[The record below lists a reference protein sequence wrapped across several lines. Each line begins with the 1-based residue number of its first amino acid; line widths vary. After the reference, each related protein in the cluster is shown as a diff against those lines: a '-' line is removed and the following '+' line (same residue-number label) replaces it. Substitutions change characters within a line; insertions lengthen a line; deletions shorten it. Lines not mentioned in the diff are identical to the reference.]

1 MAKSEFVWAG
11 ERKANMKE
19 NKRKIIIGGIV
30 LVTLMAALGI
40 VYFMNRTVPQS
51 GSKNI
56 MIEVTGSSD
65 ATEEYKLSTDAEYL
79 RLAMDEL
86 VASGTG
92 FSYEGT
98 DGEYGIMIEYI
109 NGERAAYTEDNAYWA
124 LYVNG
129 EYGQNGCDTQPV
141 TDGDVYAWK
150 YEKAQ

>member
-1 MAKSEFVWAG
+1 
-11 ERKANMKE
+11 MKE
-19 NKRKIIIGGIV
+19 NKRKIFVGGII
-30 LVTLMAALGI
+30 LVALMVTFGV
-40 VYFMNRTVPQS
+40 VYFMNRTVPQT

-56 MIEVTGSSD
+56 VVEVTKESG

-79 RLAMDEL
+79 RIAMDEL
-86 VASGTG
+86 VAQGSG
-92 FSYEGT
+92 FSYDGT

-109 NGERAAYTEDNAYWA
+109 NGERASYTEDNAYWA

-141 TDGDVYAWK
+141 MDGDVYAWK

>member
-1 MAKSEFVWAG
+1 
-11 ERKANMKE
+11 MKE

-30 LVTLMAALGI
+30 LVVLMTLFGI

-56 MIEVTGSSD
+56 VVEVTGSSG
-65 ATEEYKLSTDAEYL
+65 ATEEYKLYTDAEYL

-86 VASGTG
+86 VANGSG
-92 FSYEGT
+92 FSYDGT
-98 DGEYGIMIEYI
+98 DSEYGIMIEYI
-109 NGERAAYTEDNAYWA
+109 NGERASYTEDNAYWA

-129 EYGQNGCDTQPV
+129 EYGQNGCDSQPV
-141 TDGDVYAWK
+141 IDGDVYTWK

>member
-1 MAKSEFVWAG
+1 
-11 ERKANMKE
+11 MKE

-30 LVTLMAALGI
+30 LVVLMALFGI
-40 VYFMNRTVPQS
+40 VYLMNRTVPQS

-56 MIEVTGSSD
+56 VVEVMGSSG

-86 VASGTG
+86 VANGSG
-92 FSYEGT
+92 FSYDGT

-109 NGERAAYTEDNAYWA
+109 NGERASYTEDNAYWA

-141 TDGDVYAWK
+141 SDGDVYAWK

>member
-1 MAKSEFVWAG
+1 
-11 ERKANMKE
+11 MKE
-19 NKRKIIIGGIV
+19 NKRKIFVGGII
-30 LVTLMAALGI
+30 LVALMVTFGV
-40 VYFMNRTVPQS
+40 VYFMNRTVPQT

-56 MIEVTGSSD
+56 VIEVTKESG

-79 RLAMDEL
+79 RIAMDEL
-86 VASGTG
+86 VANGSG
-92 FSYEGT
+92 FSYDGT

-109 NGERAAYTEDNAYWA
+109 NGERASYTEDNAYWA

-141 TDGDVYAWK
+141 MDGDVYAWK

>member
-1 MAKSEFVWAG
+1 MG
-11 ERKANMKE
+11 GNMKE

-30 LVTLMAALGI
+30 LVVLMTLFGI

-56 MIEVTGSSD
+56 VVEVTGESG
-65 ATEEYKLSTDAEYL
+65 ATEKYKLSTDAEYL
-79 RLAMDEL
+79 RIAMDEL
-86 VASGTG
+86 VAQGSG
-92 FSYEGT
+92 FSYDGT

-109 NGERAAYTEDNAYWA
+109 NGERASYMEDNAYWA

-129 EYGQNGCDTQPV
+129 EYGQNGCDTQQV
-141 TDGDVYAWK
+141 MDGDVYAWK

>member
-1 MAKSEFVWAG
+1 M
-11 ERKANMKE
+11 
-19 NKRKIIIGGIV
+19 
-30 LVTLMAALGI
+30 
-40 VYFMNRTVPQS
+40 S

-56 MIEVTGSSD
+56 VVEVTKEGG

-79 RLAMDEL
+79 RIAMDEL
-86 VASGTG
+86 VAQGSG
-92 FSYEGT
+92 FSYDGT

-109 NGERAAYTEDNAYWA
+109 NRERASYTEDNAYWA

-141 TDGDVYAWK
+141 MDGDVYAWK

>member
-1 MAKSEFVWAG
+1 
-11 ERKANMKE
+11 MKE

-30 LVTLMAALGI
+30 LVVLMTLFGI
-40 VYFMNRTVPQS
+40 VYFMNRSVPQT

-56 MIEVTGSSD
+56 VVEVTKESG

-79 RLAMDEL
+79 RIAMDEL
-86 VASGTG
+86 VANGSG
-92 FSYEGT
+92 FSYDGT

-109 NGERAAYTEDNAYWA
+109 NGERASYMEDNAYWA

-141 TDGDVYAWK
+141 MDGDVYAWK

>member
-1 MAKSEFVWAG
+1 
-11 ERKANMKE
+11 MKE
-19 NKRKIIIGGIV
+19 NKRKIIVGGII
-30 LVTLMAALGI
+30 LVALMVAFGI
-40 VYFMNRTVPQS
+40 VYFMNRTVPQI

-56 MIEVTGSSD
+56 VVEVTGESG

-79 RLAMDEL
+79 RIAMDEL
-86 VASGTG
+86 VANGSG
-92 FSYEGT
+92 FSYDGT

-109 NGERAAYTEDNAYWA
+109 NGERASYTEDNAYWA

-141 TDGDVYAWK
+141 MDGDVYAWK

>member
-1 MAKSEFVWAG
+1 
-11 ERKANMKE
+11 MKE
-19 NKRKIIIGGIV
+19 NKRKIIICGIV
-30 LVTLMAALGI
+30 LVALMVTFGI

-56 MIEVTGSSD
+56 VVEVTKESGI
-65 ATEEYKLSTDAEYL
+65 TEEYKLSTDAEYL
-79 RLAMDEL
+79 RIAMDEL
-86 VASGTG
+86 VANGSG
-92 FSYEGT
+92 FSYDGT

-109 NGERAAYTEDNAYWA
+109 NGERASYTEDNAYWA

-141 TDGDVYAWK
+141 SDGDVYAWK

>member
-1 MAKSEFVWAG
+1 
-11 ERKANMKE
+11 MKE

-56 MIEVTGSSD
+56 VIEVTGSSD

-109 NGERAAYTEDNAYWA
+109 NGERAFSYFQA
-124 LYVNG
+124 
-129 EYGQNGCDTQPV
+129 
-141 TDGDVYAWK
+141 
-150 YEKAQ
+150 

>member
-1 MAKSEFVWAG
+1 
-11 ERKANMKE
+11 MKD

-30 LVTLMAALGI
+30 LVTLMAVLGI
-40 VYFMNRTVPQS
+40 VYFRNRTVPQS

-56 MIEVTGSSD
+56 VIEVTGSNS
-65 ATEEYKLSTDAEYL
+65 ATEEYHGAE
-79 RLAMDEL
+79 AFIIPPADEL
-86 VASGTG
+86 VDQDSG
-92 FSYEGT
+92 FSYDGT

-109 NGERAAYTEDNAYWA
+109 NGERASYAEDNAYWA

>member
-1 MAKSEFVWAG
+1 
-11 ERKANMKE
+11 MKE

-30 LVTLMAALGI
+30 LVTLMAVLGI
-40 VYFMNRTVPQS
+40 VYFRNRTVPQS

-56 MIEVTGSSD
+56 VIEVTGSNS
-65 ATEEYKLSTDAEYL
+65 ATEEYQLSTEAAYL

-86 VASGTG
+86 VDQDSG
-92 FSYEGT
+92 FSYDGT
-98 DGEYGIMIEYI
+98 DGEYGVMIEYI
-109 NGERAAYTEDNAYWA
+109 NGERASYAEDNAYWA